1 MAKNRLFVA
10 VLVLESKAAG
20 RDDEPL
26 VDHQVR
32 LIRAANANAAYDRAL
47 RLGEAENAAYS
58 DREGDIVTWQFLGLS
73 ELDRL
78 DERQLQDGG
87 EVFSWR
93 TLGSG
98 RDFVRQKEQLSVFVP
113 KRSRNRRRITP

>member
-1 MAKNRLFVA
+1 MPKNRLFVA
-10 VLVLESKAAG
+10 VLVLESEAG
-20 RDDEPL
+20 DRDRDSL

-32 LIRAANANAAYDRAL
+32 LIRAPNANAAYDRAL
-47 RLGEAENAAYS
+47 RLGETENSTYKTSAG
-58 DREGDIVTWQFLGLS
+58 EIVSWQFLGLS

-93 TLGSG
+93 TQGLG
-98 RDFVRQKEQLSVFVP
+98 REFVKLKEQLSVFAA
-113 KRSRNRRRITP
+113 KQ

>member
-1 MAKNRLFVA
+1 MPKNKLFVA
-10 VLVLESKAAG
+10 VLILESTAG
-20 RDDEPL
+20 DRDRDSL

-32 LIRAANANAAYDRAL
+32 LIRAPNANAAYDRAV
-47 RLGEAENAAYS
+47 RLGETENAAYKTGGG
-58 DREGDIVTWQFLGLS
+58 EIVSWQFLGLS

-93 TLGSG
+93 TQGSG
-98 RDFVRQKEQLSVFVP
+98 RAFVKPKEQLSVFEA
-113 KRSRNRRRITP
+113 KQ